1 MSTKIVLAMGLTIA
15 ALTAA
20 GLPSWGRAA
29 QPAPPASP
37 LAPKSF
43 VLFQSLSETLL
54 PIGSY
59 NSVTSQ
65 YAKGLRKASPS
76 CNAGHGAVG
85 RDGNPGQARRDQF
98 LFLLSAGE
106 CPWHQ
111 DRCVERGR
119 EIQGGGG
126 RLTGMARI
134 GSRLGSSAA

>member
-1 MSTKIVLAMGLTIA
+1 MGLTIA

-54 PIGSY
+54 PIGCY

-65 YAKGLRKASPS
+65 YAGDCEKLVRPAMRVTELSGATVTLDKLAEINFCSYYPQVSARGIKIGAWSA
-76 CNAGHGAVG
+76 AGKSRAGGAV
-85 RDGNPGQARRDQF
+85 NWYGQNRQPPR
-98 LFLLSAGE
+98 LV
-106 CPWHQ
+106 
-111 DRCVERGR
+111 RCLR
-119 EIQGGGG
+119 
-126 RLTGMARI
+126 TK
-134 GSRLGSSAA
+134 